1 MSDPITLVPNQTA
14 DTAVSG
20 NIFAQDASASTALA
34 QDFDD
39 FLTLLTTQLQ
49 NQDPL
54 DPTDTETFTDQ
65 ITQFNQ
71 VEQQIGTNAKLDELI
86 AATQG
91 NALQQALGYVG
102 LDVSYEGQ
110 EFYNAGDGSAN
121 RFIYD
126 LSDEVE
132 DLTLRVVDADGNT
145 VYTEQA
151 SGLPGLQVIEW
162 NGIGNDGEMV
172 LPGNYT
178 LQLDIV
184 PKEGVEQVAVE
195 LGVSSRVTGVE
206 TRSGEIFLAMGDVVV
221 PLIQVFSAELPVGS
235 TTTTITNTGDQTG
248 SDTTGDATDGDSDTA
263 DSGDS
268 DGSDQTDDGTG
279 TG

>member
-1 MSDPITLVPNQTA
+1 MSDPITLVPNQVVNTSQSGQIFSQA
-14 DTAVSG
+14 DEDTS
-20 NIFAQDASASTALA
+20 QLA

-39 FLTLLTTQLQ
+39 FLQLLTTQLQ

-71 VEQQIGTNAKLDELI
+71 VEQQIGTNAKLDQLI

-91 NALQQALGYVG
+91 SSLQQALGYVG

-110 EFYNAGDGSAN
+110 EFFSNGDGSIN

-132 DLTLRVVDADGNT
+132 GLTLRVVNEDGDT
-145 VYTEQA
+145 VYTEKA
-151 SGLPGLQVIEW
+151 SSLPGLNIIEW
-162 NGIGNDGEMV
+162 DGV
-172 LPGNYT
+172 GDDGTVQPSGNYT
-178 LQLDIV
+178 IQLDVV
-184 PKEGVEQVAVE
+184 PIDPTEPVSVE

-206 TRSGEIFLAMGDVVV
+206 TRSGEIFLAMGDVVI
-221 PLIQVFSAELPVGS
+221 PLAQVFSAELPTLAS
-235 TTTTITNTGDQTG
+235 AITGDGSSAGTG
-248 SDTTGDATDGDSDTA
+248 DGSGDDTT
-263 DSGDS
+263 SG
-268 DGSDQTDDGTG
+268 GGA
-279 TG
+279 